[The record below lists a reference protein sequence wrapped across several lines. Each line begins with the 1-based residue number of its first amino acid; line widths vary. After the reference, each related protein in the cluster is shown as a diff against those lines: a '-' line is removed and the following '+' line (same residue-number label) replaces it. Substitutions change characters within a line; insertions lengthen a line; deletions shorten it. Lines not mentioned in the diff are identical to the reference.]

1 MMVCA
6 IYFITYMDRV
16 NLATAAADIQ
26 REFHLS
32 NTELGYA
39 FSAYGYPYA
48 FIQLIGGWLA
58 DGLGPRLV
66 FPQSGIRGLLAQ
78 VRGLGTHRV
87 RVKNGL
93 DGVELRRQ
101 FRDLIGGIGSCH
113 AGKPTYCHSQRRLL
127 YPVLPVS
134 SPAWQAKRRAFQ
146 PSCSRRRR

>member
-66 FPQSGIRGLLAQ
+66 FTIFGLIFSLATVLTGFIGGLGSLLA
-78 VRGLGTHRV
+78 VRALLG
-87 RVKNGL
+87 G
-93 DGVELRRQ
+93 
-101 FRDLIGGIGSCH
+101 
-113 AGKPTYCHSQRRLL
+113 A
-127 YPVLPVS
+127 
-134 SPAWQAKRRAFQ
+134 
-146 PSCSRRRR
+146 